1 MGLFQKISEAFSS
14 LDFGTLFSLK
24 ILLDT
29 NTFSV
34 NGIAVGVLTRITDVG
49 LEIGTDVGLEIGT
62 DVGLEIGTDVG
73 LEIGSVHPIIRTKT
87 KYLKNI
93 NLLTFITNLF

>member
-1 MGLFQKISEAFSS
+1 MGLFQKISEASS
-14 LDFGTLFSLK
+14 FLDFGTLFSFK

-49 LEIGTDVGLEIGT
+49 LEIGTDVKTGLEISET
-62 DVGLEIGTDVG
+62 
-73 LEIGSVHPIIRTKT
+73 GSVHPIIK
-87 KYLKNI
+87 KKPNI
-93 NLLTFITNLF
+93 

>member
-1 MGLFQKISEAFSS
+1 M
-14 LDFGTLFSLK
+14 
-24 ILLDT
+24 LDT

-62 DVGLEIGTDVG
+62 DLGLEIGTNVGLEIGTDVG